1 MVRNRLYPIIDEFQ
15 KFGFSADVHYH
26 RLLQKQVNKFLS
38 SDDLENENLRRF
50 ISAVNDS
57 YSSFERD
64 KELSD
69 AAFTISEQEFLD
81 INERLSKEIELKR
94 KSIDKLKKALSSFNE
109 AVPFFQEGDEND
121 LLHIAGYLEE
131 QIKKRIEAENE
142 LMKAKEIAERASQAK
157 TDFLSVMSH
166 EIRTP
171 LNAVIG
177 MGHILHQSNPRT
189 DQVENLNVLRSS
201 ADNLLLLINDILDIN
216 KIEVGK
222 LELEET
228 DFNLRELASNL
239 KASNLVKAR
248 ENGTDI
254 KLEIDAALPEYL
266 VGDPLRIGQVIN
278 NLLSNACKFTK
289 NGLIVFSVKLGKLE
303 GGIAEIQLSI
313 KDSGVGIAE
322 KDIDKIFETFTQTSS
337 SVTRKYGG
345 TGLGLTICKQLLKI
359 MDSDII
365 VTSEL
370 GKGSTFLFTLHLKV
384 AANVVSEN
392 SGLGDELSLSGSNIL
407 VVEDLAFNVLF
418 ARHLLQ
424 GWKINVD
431 VAENGEIA
439 VQKLRQR
446 KYDLV
451 LMDLE
456 MPVMDG
462 YEAARAVRVF
472 DTFTPI
478 IALTASATAD
488 IKANALACGMQDY
501 VSKPFNPKDLFAK
514 LKRYIKG

>member
-1 MVRNRLYPIIDEFQ
+1 MLRNRLYPIVEDFHAL
-15 KFGFSADVHYH
+15 SLTANMHYH
-26 RLLQKQVNKFLS
+26 KLLQKQITKFLGAG
-38 SDDLENENLRRF
+38 DLENENLRRF
-50 ISAVNDS
+50 ISAINDS
-57 YSSFERD
+57 YVSFQRD

-69 AAFTISEQEFLD
+69 TAFTISEHEFLD

-109 AVPFFQEGDEND
+109 AVPLLPEGDEND

-142 LMKAKEIAERASQAK
+142 LVKAKELAERASQAK

-177 MGHILHQSNPRT
+177 MGHILHQNNPRA
-189 DQVENLNVLRSS
+189 DQLENLNVLRSS

-254 KLEIDAALPEYL
+254 KLEIANELPEFL
-266 VGDPLRIGQVIN
+266 MGDPLRIGQVIN

-289 NGLIVFSVKLGKLE
+289 NGLITFAISVNE
-303 GGIAEIQLSI
+303 ITDGIAEIQLSV
-313 KDSGVGIAE
+313 KDTGVGIAD

-345 TGLGLTICKQLLKI
+345 TGLGLTICKQLLKL
-359 MDSDII
+359 MNSDIV
-365 VTSEL
+365 VTSAL
-370 GKGSTFLFTLHLKV
+370 GKGSSFSFTLHLKV
-384 AANVVSEN
+384 AENVVN
-392 SGLGDELSLSGSNIL
+392 DNAGVGNELALSGTNIL

-431 VAENGEIA
+431 VAENGEVA

-446 KYDLV
+446 SYDLV

-462 YEAARAVRVF
+462 YEAAKAVRKF

-488 IKANALACGMQDY
+488 IKAMALACGMQDY
-501 VSKPFNPKDLFAK
+501 VSKPFNPKELFAK
-514 LKRYIKG
+514 LKRHVKG